1 MLGQL
6 SIRFKLL
13 AVTALLSLLVIGLAG
28 YFGVYQDYK
37 QNQTAQYLTRANE
50 MSDHL
55 LYAASRQ
62 ALERGITNTLLSRF
76 YTSGQSDQ
84 NLYNN
89 IQSQR
94 GLAREA
100 FEKGLAIADELAN
113 HPIATEQ
120 YMSARAA
127 LIEAKQLAEQYRAR
141 FDGLIAGSGERIE
154 QREWLGVMT
163 SLITRGADLRVIA
176 FSLRNSGGRISEL
189 NQNFKQAIWL
199 ASEHAGLERAIM
211 GQAIASQK
219 PVPAAN
225 QERLSRLRAIV
236 DLELGNIIKYSETY
250 GIDLDAADT
259 PYVNAIQAAVET
271 MRQTFLLEFEQTRAS
286 VYAVRDSGY
295 YPIQAGEW
303 LQRSTAGI
311 ESILAIN
318 EAVSAY
324 AAFLAEGVGSR
335 AVTLLWISVVLT
347 LLAILLAM
355 VGILVVLQVSRRIND
370 FEKVFGQAS
379 ADKDLTLRLQ
389 SERDELG
396 RMADAYNRFSQG
408 IEGVLT
414 QTMES
419 IVEVTDSATT
429 MGEVAEATQAGIAM
443 QQTATDEVTSEVD
456 GMAKRINEVAEQSE
470 KASHAANDAN
480 SAASRGSE
488 VTQQTIS
495 AIKILAENIDQSTRE
510 INELQ
515 TQNQEIGGIVSVIRS
530 IAEQTNLL
538 ALNAAIEA
546 ARAGEAGRGFA
557 VVADEVRNLASR
569 TQESTAEIESI
580 IERLTSSTRN
590 VVAVMERSKQHMEES
605 VALSDETGNALELI
619 NTTVSEITE
628 INQKI
633 ADLTREQA
641 SVSSMISQNLRMNIH
656 QFSDLSNR
664 SATQTGNAGVDLV
677 NSVSDLR
684 EALSQ
689 YTIGNSSILLL
700 QTAKTEYLSWKNK
713 IEDFLDGNLTLTA
726 EQAVSHEASDL
737 GRWYYSEEARPYHD
751 YDEMKAIEAPHKVVH
766 ESIKQVIDAKNKGDL
781 QRASELKASIDIQSR
796 ILVKMIEA
804 LGVRFGLRRTQ
815 PKRLID
821 QEAVS
826 EEAVDDLLF

>member
-13 AVTALLSLLVIGLAG
+13 AVTTLLSLLVIGLAG

-84 NLYNN
+84 NLFNN
-89 IQSQR
+89 IQTQR

-120 YMSARAA
+120 YMGARAA

-176 FSLRNSGGRISEL
+176 FSLRNSGGRVSEL

-236 DLELGNIIKYSETY
+236 DLELGNIIKFSETY
-250 GIDLDAADT
+250 GIDLDAADA

-271 MRQTFLLEFEQTRAS
+271 MRQTFLLEFEETRTS
-286 VYAVRDSGY
+286 VYAVKDSGS
-295 YPIQAGEW
+295 YPIEAGEW

-318 EAVSAY
+318 DEVSAY

-347 LLAILLAM
+347 LLAILLAL
-355 VGILVVLQVSRRIND
+355 VGVLVVLQVSRRINN
-370 FEKVFGQAS
+370 FEQVFGQAS

-480 SAASRGSE
+480 AAANRGSE

-515 TQNQEIGGIVSVIRS
+515 SQNQEIGGIVSVIRS

-580 IERLTSSTRN
+580 IERLTSSTQN

-605 VALSDETGNALELI
+605 VTLSDETGNALELI
-619 NTTVSEITE
+619 NTTVNEITE

-700 QTAKTEYLSWKNK
+700 QTAKNAHLSWKNK
-713 IEDFLDGNLTLTA
+713 IEDFLDGKLTLTA
-726 EQAVSHEASDL
+726 EQAVSHEACDL
-737 GRWYYSEEARPYHD
+737 GRWYYSEEARPYYE
-751 YDEMKAIEAPHKVVH
+751 YDEMKAIEAPHKALH
-766 ESIKQVIDAKNKGDL
+766 ATIRQVIDAKNAGDM

-796 ILVKMIEA
+796 IVVKMIEA
-804 LGVRFGLRRTQ
+804 LEVRFGLKRRT

-826 EEAVDDLLF
+826 DEAVDDLLF